1 LELEGLMAIDVMVP
15 IGANKG
21 AAKSS
26 IPTATTSVEG
36 VTMLAANLGTTA
48 GTVVQASDS
57 RLDCDFAGPRIWS
70 SMGSTGGTSPAFY
83 SNGRFGTVGTS
94 GIYGTEVN
102 ESGFPCTQIGDAA
115 GSTPKVN
122 SQSAVW
128 RSDNGTTELFFIFKL
143 GSDISTGTQIYWMGF
158 TSTTTMSTADPSG
171 HRAAIRFLS
180 GTDTNWMLGTKDNAT
195 AANVSTGV
203 AVTAS
208 YYYIVKLLITAST
221 ASVKIGRGS
230 TFAAAKTDYAS
241 AGTTNAASNLP
252 TSTVDMSAFF
262 GVGRS
267 SPGVNQGIKLAVA
280 YAATDF

>member
-1 LELEGLMAIDVMVP
+1 MA
-15 IGANKG
+15 
-21 AAKSS
+21 SS
-26 IPTATTSVEG
+26 VLQGTNGKPTVITLPTATTSTEG
-36 VTMLAANLGTTA
+36 LVTLAASGGTTA
-48 GTVVQASDS
+48 GTVPQATDS

-70 SMGSTGGTSPAFY
+70 SMGSTNGTSPAFY

-94 GIYGTEVN
+94 SIYGTEVN
-102 ESGFPCTQIGDAA
+102 EAGVPCTQIGDAA
-115 GSTPKVN
+115 GSTPKAN
-122 SQSAVW
+122 SQLASW

-180 GTDTNWMLGTKDNAT
+180 GTDTNWMLGTKDNVT

-208 YYYIVKLLITAST
+208 YYYIVKLLMTATT

-241 AGTTNAASNLP
+241 AGTTSAASNLP